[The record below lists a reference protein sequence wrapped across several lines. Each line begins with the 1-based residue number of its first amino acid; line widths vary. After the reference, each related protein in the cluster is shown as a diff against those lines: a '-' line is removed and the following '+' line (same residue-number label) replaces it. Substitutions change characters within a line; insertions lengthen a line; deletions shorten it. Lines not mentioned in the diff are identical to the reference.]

1 MSVSFISDSPVFNIN
16 ATGALGAGLSAREVQ
31 CIYLASLGR
40 TNRDIGVALGIT
52 ANTVIAH
59 LAHARDKLGAE
70 NKTHTVAEAFR
81 RGVIS

>member
-1 MSVSFISDSPVFNIN
+1 MAVSSAIDTSVFSIN
-16 ATGALGAGLSAREVQ
+16 AACALGAGLSAREVQ
-31 CIYLASLGR
+31 CIFLASLGR
-40 TNRDIGVALGIT
+40 TNRDIGVALGTT

-59 LAHARDKLGAE
+59 LTHARDKLGAE

>member
-1 MSVSFISDSPVFNIN
+1 MPAASSLQAPVFAIDK
-16 ATGALGAGLSAREVQ
+16 ASALGAGLSSREAQ
-31 CIYLASLGR
+31 CIFLASLGR
-40 TNRDIGVALGIT
+40 TNRDIGAALGIT

-59 LAHARDKLGAE
+59 LSHARDKLGAE